1 MMMDLES
8 QFLEE
13 GALPLPQ
20 VMVSRRKVGSSKSGV
35 WRVCGVL
42 LTVALCAAA
51 AVCFTLNKSQNN
63 QEGGNELRLTLRDH
77 LSKENVTSKVA
88 IHLTGAFD
96 PDVCN
101 NSLDWKQNLD
111 QAFVSGGLELV
122 AREIIIPNDGIYF
135 VYSQVSFHISC
146 KNDMTEDHDVVHMS
160 HAVWR
165 YSESY
170 SSYKPL
176 FSAIRSACVH
186 ASDTEDLWYSTIYLG
201 AAFNLRAGDKLR
213 TDTTKELL
221 PRVENENGKTFF
233 GVFAL

>member
-1 MMMDLES
+1 MMDLES
-8 QFLEE
+8 QFLEKE
-13 GALPLPQ
+13 ALLLPQ
-20 VMVSRRKVGSSKSGV
+20 VMVSRRKAGSSKSGV

-88 IHLTGAFD
+88 IHLTGAYD
-96 PDVCN
+96 PDVCKD
-101 NSLDWKQNLD
+101 SLDWKQNQD
-111 QAFVSGGLELV
+111 QGFVSGGLELV
-122 AREIIIPNDGIYF
+122 NREIIIPNDGIYF

-146 KNDMTEDHDVVHMS
+146 KNDIPEDHNVVYMS

-170 SSYKPL
+170 GSSKPL

-186 ASDTEDLWYSTIYLG
+186 ASGTEDLLYDTIYLG
-201 AAFNLRAGDKLR
+201 AAFKLRAGDKLH
-213 TDTTKELL
+213 TKTTTKLL
-221 PRVENENGKTFF
+221 PRVEEGNGKTFF